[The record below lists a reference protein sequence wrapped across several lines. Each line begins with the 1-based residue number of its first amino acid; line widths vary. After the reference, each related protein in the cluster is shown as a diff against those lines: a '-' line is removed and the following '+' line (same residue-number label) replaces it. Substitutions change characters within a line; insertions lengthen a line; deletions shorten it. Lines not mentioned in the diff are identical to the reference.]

1 MISLVYIMLLCASCY
16 VQATST
22 DSLEPEKGSAIQAVE
37 SKELMMVVA
46 NDVPSPV
53 RQQPAKRKVLRPE
66 EREKP
71 FLNVL
76 FEHKTLSTM
85 NFDELKEK
93 KDECLKNNDMETAIK
108 YLDRMMHLKTDLNE
122 LKSLM
127 LEMAQMLF
135 DKKDY
140 AKASQM
146 FNKFALLYPG
156 SDEVELAMY
165 QAIISNSNLMLDAE
179 HDQSKTIETKEL
191 AQAFLERPSF
201 THYKKEVEIIA
212 KQCDERLLE
221 SDINVFNFYMSRG
234 NYVAAN
240 TRLEGIKKDFSS
252 KPMPDITTRLAC
264 LDKCYAD
271 ATVNIKSQ
279 ELTTEIAA
287 QEKEA
292 LPEQPTEQTV

>member
-1 MISLVYIMLLCASCY
+1 

-221 SDINVFNFYMSRG
+221 SDIRNSFF
-234 NYVAAN
+234 
-240 TRLEGIKKDFSS
+240 I
-252 KPMPDITTRLAC
+252 
-264 LDKCYAD
+264 
-271 ATVNIKSQ
+271 
-279 ELTTEIAA
+279 
-287 QEKEA
+287 
-292 LPEQPTEQTV
+292 